1 MMLEAALEIL
11 SCLFL
16 KETGCREETW
26 LPRIRGDGDFLGNNI
41 LSGCSPWWIC
51 LQGSGATG
59 LSRDLVSSAQ
69 FCMDKISTLS
79 DWLCKC
85 SLVIE

>member
-1 MMLEAALEIL
+1 MVI
-11 SCLFL
+11 F
-16 KETGCREETW
+16 W
-26 LPRIRGDGDFLGNNI
+26 GNNI
-41 LSGCSPWWIC
+41 ISGCSPKGIC

-79 DWLCKC
+79 AQL
-85 SLVIE
+85 

>member
-26 LPRIRGDGDFLGNNI
+26 LLRIKGDGDFLGNNI
-41 LSGCSPWWIC
+41 MSGCFPRCTC
-51 LQGSGATG
+51 LQGSGVTG
-59 LSRDLVSSAQ
+59 LSRDLVSS
-69 FCMDKISTLS
+69 CTDKISTLS
-79 DWLCKC
+79 DW
-85 SLVIE
+85 I

>member
-1 MMLEAALEIL
+1 MMLEAALETL

-16 KETGCREETW
+16 KETACREMTW
-26 LPRIRGDGDFLGNNI
+26 LPRIKGDGDFLGNNI
-41 LSGCSPWWIC
+41 MPGCSPRCIC

-59 LSRDLVSSAQ
+59 LSRDLVSFTQ

-79 DWLCKC
+79 AL
-85 SLVIE
+85 L